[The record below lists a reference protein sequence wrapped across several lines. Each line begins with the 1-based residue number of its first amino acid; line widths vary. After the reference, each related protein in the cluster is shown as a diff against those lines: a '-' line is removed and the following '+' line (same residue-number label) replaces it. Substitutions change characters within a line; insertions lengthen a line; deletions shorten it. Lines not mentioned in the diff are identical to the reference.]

1 MRRSLIAVPC
11 ILLVLSCNRP
21 ASVTPAPSQEQAPAT
36 QPTAKAE
43 RQQPEAV
50 GFEMHNV
57 KLRATPSVVLLVT
70 SLRGRLVS
78 RRSGPPVFDD
88 QQSFYI
94 DVEGAEITMDAGS
107 MTALVNDVFAYDGSP
122 LSDLEVR
129 LHDGRVE
136 QKGKLRKGLPIPF
149 TVLADVD
156 ASEGLV
162 RLHPI
167 KTRTVGVP
175 TTKLMDAFGV
185 ELDDLIRVRAGR
197 GIAIRD
203 NDLFLEPSRML
214 TNPEVRGRV
223 ASASVRGDRLQLI
236 LGNPKVAAAL
246 PSEPRQNYLWF
257 HGGRISFGRLTMTN
271 SDLRLIDADRTDP
284 FEFFAEQYNQQ
295 LVAGYSR
302 SQPDGSLRTYMPDYG
317 DLARGPLR
325 PPPIGGARRSGG
337 L

>member
-1 MRRSLIAVPC
+1 
-11 ILLVLSCNRP
+11 
-21 ASVTPAPSQEQAPAT
+21 VTPAPSQDQT
-36 QPTAKAE
+36 STAKPSSQAE
-43 RQQPEAV
+43 RSQPEAV

-57 KLRATPSVVLLVT
+57 RLRATPSVELLVT

-94 DVEGAEITMDAGS
+94 DVEGADITMDAGS

-129 LHDGRVE
+129 LQDGRVE
-136 QKGKLRKGLPIPF
+136 QRGKLRKGLPIPF

-156 ASEGLV
+156 ASGGLV
-162 RLHPI
+162 RLHPV
-167 KTRTVGVP
+167 KTRTAGVP

-185 ELDDLIRVRAGR
+185 ELDDLIRVRAER

-214 TNPEVRGRV
+214 TNPNVRGRV
-223 ASASVRGDRLQLI
+223 ASASVRGGRLQLI
-236 LGNPKVAAAL
+236 LGNPEVAAAR

-271 SDLRLIDADRTDP
+271 SDLRLIDVDRADP
-284 FEFFAEQYNQQ
+284 FDFFAERYNEQ

-302 SQPDGSLRTYMPDYG
+302 SQPDGSLRTYVPDYG
-317 DLARGPLR
+317 DLTRGSLPAPR
-325 PPPIGGARRSGG
+325 IGGARRTGG